1 MRGITSDSLMDGT
14 LLSRGAIDMPNYA
27 ENSPIQEAPT
37 TQSRDDSLP
46 DVAPVPFPI
55 AIVGMAMRLPGGV
68 SNETEF
74 WDFLINKRDGLCKV
88 PEDRYNIDAFY
99 DESKPGHVR
108 TQHGYVLQ
116 NDIGQVDNAF
126 FGISKTEA
134 GKLDPQQRLLTE
146 VIWECMENGGQTQW
160 RGKKIGC
167 YVGVFGEDW
176 LDLMSKDVQ
185 NND

>member
-1 MRGITSDSLMDGT
+1 
-14 LLSRGAIDMPNYA
+14 
-27 ENSPIQEAPT
+27 
-37 TQSRDDSLP
+37 
-46 DVAPVPFPI
+46 
-55 AIVGMAMRLPGGV
+55 MAMRLPGGV

-108 TQHGYVLQ
+108 TQHGYFLR

-134 GKLDPQQRLLTE
+134 GKLDPQQRLLME

-160 RGKKIGC
+160 RGKKN
-167 YVGVFGEDW
+167 W
-176 LDLMSKDVQ
+176 LLRRCIWRGLVRSHE
-185 NND
+185 